1 MPRVLV
7 IGGLTLDVI
16 KTPEREE
23 ERVGGGAYYCSI
35 AAARLGAKVEL
46 RTAVGPDMPRSYLS
60 EIESE
65 GVSITAQRS
74 PSSIGFI
81 NELMG
86 DGRRVQQVV
95 SIGGPPITV
104 DADIVSEFDAVQITP
119 VLGEVDPAMVN
130 ISFPRVTG
138 IEAQGFV
145 RERTTGDLVMK
156 RWEDRDSWT
165 AGKLLLHLSDEEI
178 LYLCSR
184 NLNGV
189 LAPDGPTTV
198 ALTRSA
204 EGSFILTRN
213 GVHFVPSLSI
223 DDVDDVGCGDVYA
236 MTMLLSLLSGKDPIG
251 SAVAA
256 TAAATLVAEGQGLER
271 LRLDSSFRERERM
284 VLEKFKEFGLEN
296 GS

>member
-7 IGGLTLDVI
+7 IGGLTIDVI

-23 ERVGGGAYYCSI
+23 GRVGGGAYYCSI

-46 RTAVGPDMPRSYLS
+46 RTVFGPDMPRSYLS

-65 GVSITAQRS
+65 GVSITAEKS
-74 PSSIGFI
+74 PSSIGFV
-81 NELMG
+81 NELTG

-104 DADIVSEFDAVQITP
+104 DADTVSEFDAVQITP
-119 VLGEVDPAMVN
+119 VLGEVDPKMVN
-130 ISFPRVTG
+130 ISFPRATG
-138 IEAQGFV
+138 VEAQGFV
-145 RERTTGDLVMK
+145 RERTTGSLMMK
-156 RWEDRDSWT
+156 QWEDRDRWT

-178 LYLCSR
+178 LYLCNR

-189 LAPDGPTTV
+189 LTPDGPATV

-213 GVHFVPSLSI
+213 GVHFMPSLSI
-223 DDVDDVGCGDVYA
+223 DAADDVGCGDVYA
-236 MTMLLSLLSGKDPIG
+236 MIMLLSLFDGKDPIRSG
-251 SAVAA
+251 VAA
-256 TAAATLVAEGQGLER
+256 TAAATLVAEGRGLEK
-271 LRLDSSFRERERM
+271 LRLDDSFRERERM

>member
-16 KTPEREE
+16 KTPDREE
-23 ERVGGGAYYCSI
+23 GRVGGGAYYCSI
-35 AAARLGAKVEL
+35 TAARLGAKVEL
-46 RTAVGPDMPRSYLS
+46 RTTVGPDMPRSYLR

-74 PSSIGFI
+74 PSSIGFV

-104 DADIVSEFDAVQITP
+104 DADTVSEFDAVQVTP

-130 ISFPRVTG
+130 ISFPRATG

-145 RERTTGDLVMK
+145 RERTTGGLVMK
-156 RWEDRDSWT
+156 QWKDRDSWT

-189 LAPDGPTTV
+189 LVPEGPATV

-213 GVHFVPSLSI
+213 GVYFVPSLSI
-223 DDVDDVGCGDVYA
+223 DVVDDVGCGDVYA

-256 TAAATLVAEGQGLER
+256 TAAATLAAEGRGLER
-271 LRLDSSFRERERM
+271 LRLDSSFRERERT

-296 GS
+296 RS